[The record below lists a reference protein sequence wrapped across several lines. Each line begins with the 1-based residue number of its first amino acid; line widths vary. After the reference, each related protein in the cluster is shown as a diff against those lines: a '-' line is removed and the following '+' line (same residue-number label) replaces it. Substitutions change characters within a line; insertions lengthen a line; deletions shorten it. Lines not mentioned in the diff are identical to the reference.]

1 MKNLLIVALTIML
14 ASLASTALADRG
26 AGYGGHGDR
35 YDRGDRIDHRLDA
48 RGDRVEARFDC
59 KVVRHVVHNNHGM
72 APRHMRA
79 YRHTH
84 RKAHYA
90 SRHQHRAIHGAP
102 HYHRYDDRIR
112 LGIYIPGL
120 WFSGTW
126 HD

>member
-26 AGYGGHGDR
+26 AGYGHGDR

-48 RGDRVEARFDC
+48 RGDRVEARYDR
-59 KVVRHVVHNNHGM
+59 KVVRSVFHNRHGK
-72 APRHMRA
+72 APGHMRA

-90 SRHQHRAIHGAP
+90 SRHQYCSIHGVR
-102 HYHRYDDRIR
+102 HDHRYDDRVR
-112 LGIYIPGL
+112 LGIYVPGL